1 MPSAYADAKEVR
13 RDSGMCVRLRTQ
25 PKAWA
30 YVWDCSRVGTSAV
43 MYVEVKRSRVK
54 GLAAFL
60 GCALFILA
68 SLAIIAQGSALTL
81 VVGTAGLL
89 TFTGFGIG
97 WIVLLLRTGPGLV
110 VDDTGF
116 DDRSSATA
124 VGRVSW
130 VDVRLLS
137 RRSIAGTPLV
147 VVDIR
152 DPEAYSA
159 RLSRFARVVAT
170 ANRHMLGSPVV
181 ISSVSLKISFE
192 SLSKLLNEGLEQYHL
207 RDRQGWIP
215 GE

>member
-1 MPSAYADAKEVR
+1 MQAV
-13 RDSGMCVRLRTQ
+13 
-25 PKAWA
+25 
-30 YVWDCSRVGTSAV
+30 VG
-43 MYVEVKRSRVK
+43 RSRAK
-54 GLAAFL
+54 SLAGLL
-60 GCALFILA
+60 GCVLFVAA
-68 SLAIIAQGSALTL
+68 SLAIIAEGSALTL
-81 VVGTAGLL
+81 IVGAVGAL
-89 TFTGFGIG
+89 TFGGFGIA

-116 DDRSSATA
+116 DDRSSASA

-130 VDVRLLS
+130 VDVRVLS
-137 RRSIAGTPLV
+137 RRSIAGTSLV
-147 VVDIR
+147 VVDVR

-207 RDRQGWIP
+207 RYRQGWIS